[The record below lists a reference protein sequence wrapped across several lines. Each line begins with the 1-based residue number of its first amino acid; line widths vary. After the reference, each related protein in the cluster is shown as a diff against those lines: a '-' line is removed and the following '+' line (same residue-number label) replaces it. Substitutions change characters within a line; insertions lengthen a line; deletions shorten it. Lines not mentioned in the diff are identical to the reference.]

1 MVFKRN
7 VFERIGVSGHDQK
20 NTGIVCRFWKQGNCT
35 HNPCRFVHG
44 ESPSPS
50 PTPYSSHSRSNVYVR
65 GGSQSSSQQSC
76 SNVYDDEKKSP
87 ETICGEW
94 KLGSCLRGDKCQ
106 FAHSW
111 FRGDRLSMLGRLP
124 GDGSSAVSGL
134 CIASGVS
141 KLYCGSIDGFLQA
154 RDSKSGQVLASI
166 NVGGKIGCMMADGDW
181 LYVGL
186 ESMVKVWNIHSGA
199 LHTLAGPVGQV
210 HALHSD
216 TIGHVF
222 AAAQDGTIWAWKI
235 STDEQG
241 NIFQPVASM
250 IGHTSAVISLRCGA
264 ASRVYSGSIDGTIKV
279 WDVKTWQ
286 CIETFKG
293 HDDAVTSLLCYDAFL
308 LSCSLDKKIKVWGL
322 NEERRL
328 EVIYTH
334 EEAHAALALCGIDGI
349 ELCGKD
355 VLLCSWNNE
364 SVGIYELPSFIEKG
378 RMYSKGEVRG
388 LGVGSKGMFF
398 TGDASGVV
406 TAWNM
411 AEEVAEDGSSRQK
424 KRRKME
430 Q

>member
-1 MVFKRN
+1 
-7 VFERIGVSGHDQK
+7 
-20 NTGIVCRFWKQGNCT
+20 
-35 HNPCRFVHG
+35 
-44 ESPSPS
+44 
-50 PTPYSSHSRSNVYVR
+50 
-65 GGSQSSSQQSC
+65 
-76 SNVYDDEKKSP
+76 
-87 ETICGEW
+87 
-94 KLGSCLRGDKCQ
+94 
-106 FAHSW
+106 
-111 FRGDRLSMLGRLP
+111 
-124 GDGSSAVSGL
+124 
-134 CIASGVS
+134 
-141 KLYCGSIDGFLQA
+141 
-154 RDSKSGQVLASI
+154 
-166 NVGGKIGCMMADGDW
+166 MMADGDW

-308 LSCSLDKKIKVWGL
+308 LSCSLDKKIKVWG
-322 NEERRL
+322 
-328 EVIYTH
+328 
-334 EEAHAALALCGIDGI
+334 
-349 ELCGKD
+349 CGKD

>member
-65 GGSQSSSQQSC
+65 GGSQSSSQQQRDS
-76 SNVYDDEKKSP
+76 SSKHANIVADEKIILTAKDDEKKSP

-124 GDGSSAVSGL
+124 GD
-134 CIASGVS
+134 
-141 KLYCGSIDGFLQA
+141 
-154 RDSKSGQVLASI
+154 
-166 NVGGKIGCMMADGDW
+166 
-181 LYVGL
+181 
-186 ESMVKVWNIHSGA
+186 
-199 LHTLAGPVGQV
+199 
-210 HALHSD
+210 
-216 TIGHVF
+216 
-222 AAAQDGTIWAWKI
+222 
-235 STDEQG
+235 
-241 NIFQPVASM
+241 
-250 IGHTSAVISLRCGA
+250 
-264 ASRVYSGSIDGTIKV
+264 V

>member
-124 GDGSSAVSGL
+124 GD
-134 CIASGVS
+134 
-141 KLYCGSIDGFLQA
+141 
-154 RDSKSGQVLASI
+154 
-166 NVGGKIGCMMADGDW
+166 
-181 LYVGL
+181 
-186 ESMVKVWNIHSGA
+186 A

>member
-76 SNVYDDEKKSP
+76 SNVYVRSKLPPVDIHQRDSSSKHANIVADEKIILTAKDDEKKSP
-87 ETICGEW
+87 ETICGE
-94 KLGSCLRGDKCQ
+94 
-106 FAHSW
+106 
-111 FRGDRLSMLGRLP
+111 LP

-166 NVGGKIGCMMADGDW
+166 NVGGKIGC
-181 LYVGL
+181 
-186 ESMVKVWNIHSGA
+186 A

-241 NIFQPVASM
+241 NIFQ
-250 IGHTSAVISLRCGA
+250 
-264 ASRVYSGSIDGTIKV
+264 
-279 WDVKTWQ
+279 DVKTWQ

>member
-76 SNVYDDEKKSP
+76 SNVYVRSKLPPVDIHQRDSSSKHANIVADEKIILTAKDDEKKSP

-124 GDGSSAVSGL
+124 GD
-134 CIASGVS
+134 
-141 KLYCGSIDGFLQA
+141 
-154 RDSKSGQVLASI
+154 
-166 NVGGKIGCMMADGDW
+166 
-181 LYVGL
+181 
-186 ESMVKVWNIHSGA
+186 
-199 LHTLAGPVGQV
+199 
-210 HALHSD
+210 
-216 TIGHVF
+216 
-222 AAAQDGTIWAWKI
+222 
-235 STDEQG
+235 
-241 NIFQPVASM
+241 
-250 IGHTSAVISLRCGA
+250 
-264 ASRVYSGSIDGTIKV
+264 V

>member
-50 PTPYSSHSRSNVYVR
+50 PTPYSSH
-65 GGSQSSSQQSC
+65 QSC
-76 SNVYDDEKKSP
+76 SNVYVRSKLPPVDIHQRDSSSKHANIVADEKIILTAKDDEKKSP

-94 KLGSCLRGDKCQ
+94 KLGSCLRG
-106 FAHSW
+106 
-111 FRGDRLSMLGRLP
+111 
-124 GDGSSAVSGL
+124 
-134 CIASGVS
+134 
-141 KLYCGSIDGFLQA
+141 
-154 RDSKSGQVLASI
+154 
-166 NVGGKIGCMMADGDW
+166 
-181 LYVGL
+181 
-186 ESMVKVWNIHSGA
+186 VWNIHSGA

>member
-76 SNVYDDEKKSP
+76 SNVYVRSKLPPVDEKIILTAKDDEKKSP

-124 GDGSSAVSGL
+124 GD
-134 CIASGVS
+134 
-141 KLYCGSIDGFLQA
+141 
-154 RDSKSGQVLASI
+154 
-166 NVGGKIGCMMADGDW
+166 
-181 LYVGL
+181 
-186 ESMVKVWNIHSGA
+186 
-199 LHTLAGPVGQV
+199 
-210 HALHSD
+210 
-216 TIGHVF
+216 
-222 AAAQDGTIWAWKI
+222 
-235 STDEQG
+235 
-241 NIFQPVASM
+241 
-250 IGHTSAVISLRCGA
+250 
-264 ASRVYSGSIDGTIKV
+264 V